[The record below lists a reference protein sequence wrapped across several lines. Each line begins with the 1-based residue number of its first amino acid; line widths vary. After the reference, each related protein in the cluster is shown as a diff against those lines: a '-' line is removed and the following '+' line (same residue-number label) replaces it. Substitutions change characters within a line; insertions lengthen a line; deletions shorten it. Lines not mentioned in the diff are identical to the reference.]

1 MTKPKKFL
9 ERLFKP
15 FVDGRKKEGREEKE
29 LEAIAA
35 KEQKAF
41 RYEALAA
48 ATRNFDPKQKL
59 GEGGFGSVFKG
70 RLEDGR
76 EVAVKRLGW
85 GSRQGAR
92 EFMNEAL
99 LLSRVQHKNLVNLH
113 GYCAHAN
120 EKLLV
125 YEYVPNESLDK
136 LLFLEEEGNWKRMQL
151 DWRRRFQVIAGVARG
166 LLYLHED
173 AHTTIIHRDIKASNI
188 LLDGGWVPKIADFGL
203 ARLFPE
209 DQSNVKTRVVGT
221 NGYMAPEYVMR
232 GSLSTKV
239 DVFSFGVVV
248 LELISGL
255 KNSAFARISDPE
267 ASSLLEW
274 AWKLYNEGR
283 SLELLDPALKSTVDA
298 EQVALCVQLGLLC
311 VQSDPKQ
318 RPDMKRVV
326 IVLSKKPRTLEEPT
340 RPGTPAFSYPR
351 FDGTRGS
358 VYSSGESSSTVNSA
372 STAATTTT
380 AATTSTTITV
390 NRSSHREQRSARR

>member
-9 ERLFKP
+9 ERFFKP
-15 FVDGRKKEGREEKE
+15 FVGGGKKEGREEKE

-48 ATRNFDPKQKL
+48 ATHNFDPKQKL

-136 LLFLEEEGNWKRMQL
+136 LLFLQEEGNWKRMQL

-283 SLELLDPALKSTVDA
+283 SLELLDPALKSTADA

-340 RPGTPAFSYPR
+340 RPGIPAFGYPR
-351 FDGTRGS
+351 FPGTLGS
-358 VYSSGESSSTVNSA
+358 VYSSDEHAGGRDSLIQGNECLAIFLS
-372 STAATTTT
+372 
-380 AATTSTTITV
+380 
-390 NRSSHREQRSARR
+390 

>member
-15 FVDGRKKEGREEKE
+15 FVAGRKKEGREEKE

-92 EFMNEAL
+92 EFVNEAL

-136 LLFLEEEGNWKRMQL
+136 LLFLEGNWKRMQL

-274 AWKLYNEGR
+274 TWKLYNEGR
-283 SLELLDPALKSTVDA
+283 CLELLDPALKSTADA

-340 RPGTPAFSYPR
+340 RPGTPVFSYPR

-372 STAATTTT
+372 STAATT
-380 AATTSTTITV
+380 STTITV

>member
-9 ERLFKP
+9 ARLFKP
-15 FVDGRKKEGREEKE
+15 FVGGPKKEEREAKE

-48 ATRNFDPKQKL
+48 ATHNFDPKQKL

-85 GSRQGAR
+85 ASRQGVR

-136 LLFLEEEGNWKRMQL
+136 LLFLQDEGNWKRMQL
-151 DWRRRFQVIAGVARG
+151 DWRR
-166 LLYLHED
+166 
-173 AHTTIIHRDIKASNI
+173 
-188 LLDGGWVPKIADFGL
+188 
-203 ARLFPE
+203 
-209 DQSNVKTRVVGT
+209 
-221 NGYMAPEYVMR
+221 
-232 GSLSTKV
+232 
-239 DVFSFGVVV
+239 SFGVVV

-283 SLELLDPALKSTVDA
+283 SLELLDPALKSTADA

-340 RPGTPAFSYPR
+340 RPGIPAFSYPR
-351 FDGTRGS
+351 FHGTRDS
-358 VYSSGESSSTVNSA
+358 VYSSGESSSTVNSSA
-372 STAATTTT
+372 ST
-380 AATTSTTITV
+380 AATTSTTITA
-390 NRSSHREQRSARR
+390 NRSSHRVQRSVRR

>member
-15 FVDGRKKEGREEKE
+15 FVGGGKKEGREEKE
-29 LEAIAA
+29 LQAIAA

-48 ATRNFDPKQKL
+48 ATHNFDPKQKL

-136 LLFLEEEGNWKRMQL
+136 LLFLQEEGNWKRMQL

-283 SLELLDPALKSTVDA
+283 SLELLDPALKSTADA

-340 RPGTPAFSYPR
+340 RPGIPAFGYPR
-351 FDGTRGS
+351 FPGTLGS

-372 STAATTTT
+372 STAATT
-380 AATTSTTITV
+380 STTITS
-390 NRSSHREQRSARR
+390 NRLSHREQSSVRR